1 VLRSDANST
10 LCSCSHLT
18 SFLATIAPQID
29 PPRFDLITWAN
40 LIKYPAGIV
49 MLISYTTAFGFLSL
63 HARKMDKEM
72 DVIGIR
78 RVYETISGV
87 VRAGLRFNPAVDKDA
102 DQLHQDRSG
111 VHDPANFAEWLQSL
125 WKFFVVHKLFSIWKR
140 HPCDETSSVD
150 MVWTVY
156 CCFLCS
162 AALGVVFVVGEGDMD
177 PLLLKIRSVVFS
189 TGVSVFIAFVLKWAF
204 KISLLHTRFQK
215 LFIEVCEKKMEEL
228 GLDLTRRHQ
237 RILPLSTVEKLM
249 LTSKYRLS
257 PLEILAVQSMTSED
271 DFIRT
276 VDFRYSKYDLLAM
289 HGFALVASHVTEQDF
304 QEEWLNS
311 SYLTYGSV
319 TKVVGYCWIVG
330 LSIFAVA
337 CLLAKMLE
345 LTVEGTP
352 SQLASF
358 QVGFFVSV
366 AIDLFVMQ
374 SVIYFGQD
382 AMCICIKR
390 RKLPRDFPG
399 RSFYGYRFALK
410 RYEEE
415 LRGEASSIQMI
426 TVTGGSNLIKIDKDC

>member
-1 VLRSDANST
+1 MLRSDANST

-18 SFLATIAPQID
+18 SFLATIAPQSD

-162 AALGVVFVVGEGDMD
+162 AALGNY
-177 PLLLKIRSVVFS
+177 RSNKFCE
-189 TGVSVFIAFVLKWAF
+189 FYC
-204 KISLLHTRFQK
+204 
-215 LFIEVCEKKMEEL
+215 LFC
-228 GLDLTRRHQ
+228 D
-237 RILPLSTVEKLM
+237 S
-249 LTSKYRLS
+249 
-257 PLEILAVQSMTSED
+257 
-271 DFIRT
+271 
-276 VDFRYSKYDLLAM
+276 
-289 HGFALVASHVTEQDF
+289 
-304 QEEWLNS
+304 
-311 SYLTYGSV
+311 
-319 TKVVGYCWIVG
+319 
-330 LSIFAVA
+330 
-337 CLLAKMLE
+337 
-345 LTVEGTP
+345 
-352 SQLASF
+352 
-358 QVGFFVSV
+358 
-366 AIDLFVMQ
+366 
-374 SVIYFGQD
+374 
-382 AMCICIKR
+382 
-390 RKLPRDFPG
+390 
-399 RSFYGYRFALK
+399 
-410 RYEEE
+410 
-415 LRGEASSIQMI
+415 
-426 TVTGGSNLIKIDKDC
+426 